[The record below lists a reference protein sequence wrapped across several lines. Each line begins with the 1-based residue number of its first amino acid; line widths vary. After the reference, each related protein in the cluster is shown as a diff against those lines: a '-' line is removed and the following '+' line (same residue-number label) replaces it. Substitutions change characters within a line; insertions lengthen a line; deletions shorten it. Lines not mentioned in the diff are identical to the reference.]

1 MRTIRTFLQGGIAL
15 TLATTAPVVFAA
27 TYEVGPNKQY
37 KSLKDVASR
46 LQPGDVVELE
56 GNATYAGDIRL
67 TRSGTPDKKITIR
80 GIPVS
85 GKRPVLSGGTNTLE
99 IQANHYVVENV
110 EITKGSNRCYFHHGH
125 DITLRA
131 VSIHDCPS
139 HGILGAVEDSGSL
152 TVEYSEVYNCGDG
165 DRRHPIY
172 MDTDQRAYPGSV
184 FRLQHSYIH
193 NANGGHNVKSRAER
207 NEIYYNWI
215 EGALYH
221 ELELIGPDG
230 SDGGKRED
238 SDVVGNVLRKTNN
251 FWVVRFGGD
260 GTGDTNGRYRFVN
273 NTVILQ
279 SGSSGVFRLFD
290 GIESLEAHNNVF
302 YAPSGSTFRVLEDG
316 SAKWKHGKQIIA
328 GSNNWVLS
336 SARQV
341 PSQWTGTITGTD
353 PGFTSLANFNL
364 TPTASSP
371 LVNAGATNLQGPSG
385 YPFPNPLAVPQF
397 LPPAHKV
404 EAVGTAKAR
413 PVSGRIDIGAYEF
426 VAPGG
431 SAPDP
436 GTGGAGGSGGA
447 PDPDPG
453 NGDNEPDPGT
463 GGEGGSGGSPDPGTG
478 GGDADPGT
486 GGEGGSDDP
495 GTNDPGTG
503 GSGDAPDAGDEGNPP
518 GTGGDGGDP
527 ADPGDPQG
535 EPPAVEEPGDD
546 DGGVSCQAVPGG
558 TAGAGSALLFA
569 AAALAL
575 SRRKRG

>member
-15 TLATTAPVVFAA
+15 TLATTAPTVFAA

-99 IQANHYVVENV
+99 INANHYVVENV

-152 TVEYSEVYNCGDG
+152 TVEYSEVYKCGDG

-193 NANGGHNVKSRAER
+193 DANGGHNVKSRAER

-353 PGFTSLANFNL
+353 PGFMSLANFDL

-371 LVNAGATNLQGPSG
+371 LVNAGAANPQGPSG
-385 YPFPNPLAVPQF
+385 YPFPNPLAAPLF

-413 PVSGRIDIGAYEF
+413 PTSGRIDIGAYEF
-426 VAPGG
+426 AAPGSDPG
-431 SAPDP
+431 P
-436 GTGGAGGSGGA
+436 GTGGSGGSGGA
-447 PDPDPG
+447 PDPGNDGPDDEPG
-453 NGDNEPDPGT
+453 
-463 GGEGGSGGSPDPGTG
+463 
-478 GGDADPGT
+478 PGT

-495 GTNDPGTG
+495 GTGGAGGNDPGTG
-503 GSGDAPDAGDEGNPP
+503 GQGGSDDPSPGSGGAGGDEPGDSDAGGDA
-518 GTGGDGGDP
+518 GTGGGSENPGGDDAP
-527 ADPGDPQG
+527 PVVG
-535 EPPAVEEPGDD
+535 EPGEDE
-546 DGGVSCQAVPGG
+546 GGVSCQAAPGA
-558 TAGAGSALLFA
+558 TAGAGSALLLA